1 VWLLGT
7 VGDAGRCSAIAVPRW
22 ACRQPAMR
30 NGNATG
36 GNTGELALIPS
47 MILSGLVL
55 GRLWKVANVV
65 GVVLWPAHLVFGGLI
80 WGADVS
86 AAAFGA
92 LNTAAAVPI
101 HEAALSFDPP
111 CSAGTEFLLS
121 AREAQVFGSSPD
133 PTGFTD

>member
-55 GRLWKVANVV
+55 GRYWKVANVV
-65 GVVLWPAHLVFGGLI
+65 GSCCGRPISFLAASSGVLM
-80 WGADVS
+80 
-86 AAAFGA
+86 
-92 LNTAAAVPI
+92 
-101 HEAALSFDPP
+101 
-111 CSAGTEFLLS
+111 
-121 AREAQVFGSSPD
+121 
-133 PTGFTD
+133 